1 MCSKISGM
9 AGQSYAAEKENENG
23 RADGYAARLIGAG
36 SSRRIGAAAGRAGVS
51 EPATCSSR
59 ERGRCDP
66 NWPRLRFAMRVR
78 KMLIRSRVQMLYVR
92 RLDRRA
98 GDST

>member
-51 EPATCSSR
+51 ETATCSSR
-59 ERGRCDP
+59 ERARCDP
-66 NWPRLRFAMRVR
+66 NRPILRSARPVR
-78 KMLIRSRVQMLYVR
+78 KRTAGSLVVKVYGRSW
-92 RLDRRA
+92 DRRA
-98 GDST
+98 L